1 MELGELSEPLTALEN
16 RFGTAHQAELNRMK
30 LRNRTRKREE
40 SLAELMEDIER
51 LARLAYPDAAPA
63 MLELLAKDQFI
74 DSLTDEDMKLKIR
87 QSRPDS
93 LQQALEAALQ
103 LESYQLASRQRT
115 RIVRTTQLDCE
126 RDKTPTRLQERTRPT
141 GVTDDVLEELQ
152 RCIKTMQQMFA
163 SEYRRSQFGTK
174 ASTKRTPRRSSQ
186 KQPTCWSCGEAGHIQ
201 RNCKK

>member
-1 MELGELSEPLTALEN
+1 
-16 RFGTAHQAELNRMK
+16 MK

-74 DSLTDEDMKLKIR
+74 DSLTDEDTKLKIR

-93 LQQALEAALQ
+93 LQQALEAALE
-103 LESYQLASRQRT
+103 LESYQLATRQRT
-115 RIVRTTQLDCE
+115 SIVRAAQLDCE
-126 RDKTPTRLQERTRPT
+126 RDTTRLQERTRPT

-152 RCIKTMQQMFA
+152 
-163 SEYRRSQFGTK
+163 
-174 ASTKRTPRRSSQ
+174 
-186 KQPTCWSCGEAGHIQ
+186 
-201 RNCKK
+201 